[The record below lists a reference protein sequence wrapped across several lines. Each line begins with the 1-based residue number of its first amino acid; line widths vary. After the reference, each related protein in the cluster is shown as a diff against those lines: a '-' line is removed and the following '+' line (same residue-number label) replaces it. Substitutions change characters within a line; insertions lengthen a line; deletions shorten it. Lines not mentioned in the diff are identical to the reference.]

1 MKNARD
7 AKGARGAKAKLKA
20 ALICLLFALTAC
32 QPSAEA
38 NVIGYVASQQVCRWT
53 QAAMPDRVVTCPPLR
68 PAPEGG
74 GALTGFVLHDGE
86 PVANASVVAAEPSG
100 TPHVARTDATGRY
113 QIDNLP
119 PGFYVPA
126 AVAAGYDEAALHD
139 DWGMPTLVHI
149 GPNQIATAPSL
160 VLTPSR
166 PVTLP
171 DDLAAAL
178 QLTQTA
184 IHTTT
189 APFPANAAAEVQAFQ
204 FTYNGARVDTLRLY
218 LPRNLAP
225 GAKLPLL
232 FMVYPTYVDWW
243 ETVSTAFA
251 SHGVAFVAISPLT
264 TVRGIDIEG
273 HALDANAALQM
284 AVGGALSPHIQSE
297 KALVLGGSFSSAIL
311 NRLLRLAPEQIAGWV
326 TVGGIADAFS
336 GAHDF
341 YSGAITMPPEYAYAI
356 PALGPPN
363 VQPLTFLRYSPVYNV
378 DGLPPAMIIH
388 TDADR
393 ILPIEQAY
401 ALEAALRQA
410 GVPVAVFYYQDVSHY
425 LQIDENLS
433 DAGKEMFYRI
443 LEFARQVGVY

>member
-1 MKNARD
+1 
-7 AKGARGAKAKLKA
+7 
-20 ALICLLFALTAC
+20 
-32 QPSAEA
+32 
-38 NVIGYVASQQVCRWT
+38 
-53 QAAMPDRVVTCPPLR
+53 MPDEVVECPPLR
-68 PAPEGG
+68 PAPEGV
-74 GALTGFVLHDGE
+74 GALAGFVLHNGA
-86 PVANASVVAAEPSG
+86 PVVNASVVVAEPAG

-113 QIDNLP
+113 QIDNIP
-119 PGFYVPA
+119 PGFYVPV

-149 GPNQIATAPSL
+149 EPNQIVAAPSL

-171 DDLAAAL
+171 DDLATAF

-189 APFPANAAAEVQAFQ
+189 APFPGNAAAEVQAFQ
-204 FTYNGARVDTLRLY
+204 FSYNGARVDTLRLY
-218 LPRNLAP
+218 LPRNLAAD
-225 GAKLPLL
+225 AKLPLL

-264 TVRGIDIEG
+264 VARGIDIEG
-273 HALDANAALQM
+273 HALDANVALQM
-284 AVGGALSPHIQSE
+284 AVGGELSPHIQSG

-311 NRLLRLAPEQIAGWV
+311 NRLLRLAPDQIAGWV

-336 GAHDF
+336 GTAD
-341 YSGAITMPPEYAYAI
+341 YYAGVIRLPPAYTYAI
-356 PALGPPN
+356 PALGPPHI
-363 VQPLTFLRYSPVYNV
+363 QPLNFLRYSPVYNV

-388 TDADR
+388 TKADLVLR
-393 ILPIEQAY
+393 IEQAY
-401 ALEAALRQA
+401 ALEKALQDA
-410 GVPVAVFYYQDVSHY
+410 GVPVTVFYYDDVSHY

-443 LEFARQVGVY
+443 LEFAQQVGVY

>member
-1 MKNARD
+1 MVI
-7 AKGARGAKAKLKA
+7 
-20 ALICLLFALTAC
+20 LICLPFLLIAC

-53 QAAMPDRVVTCPPLR
+53 QAAMPDEVVECPPLR
-68 PAPEGG
+68 PAPEGV
-74 GALTGFVLHDGE
+74 GALAGFVLHNGA
-86 PVANASVVAAEPSG
+86 PVANANVVVAEPAG
-100 TPHVARTDATGRY
+100 KPHVARTDAIGRY
-113 QIDNLP
+113 QIDNIP

-139 DWGMPTLVHI
+139 DLGMPTLV
-149 GPNQIATAPSL
+149 QVESSQTAAAPPL
-160 VLTPSR
+160 ALTPSR
-166 PVTLP
+166 PVALP
-171 DDLAAAL
+171 DDLTTAF

-189 APFPANAAAEVQAFQ
+189 APFPDNAAAEVQAFQ

-218 LPRNLAP
+218 LPRNLAAD
-225 GAKLPLL
+225 AKLPLL

-251 SHGVAFVAISPLT
+251 SHGVAFVAISPMT
-264 TVRGIDIEG
+264 ERGIDIEG
-273 HALDANAALQM
+273 HALDANVALQM
-284 AVGGALSPHIQSE
+284 AVRGALSPHIQSG

-311 NRLLRLAPEQIAGWV
+311 NRLLRLAPDQIAGWV
-326 TVGGIADAFS
+326 TVGGIADAFR

-341 YSGAITMPPEYAYAI
+341 YTGAITMPPEYAYAI

-378 DGLPPAMIIH
+378 DSLPPAMIIH

-410 GVPVAVFYYQDVSHY
+410 DVPVTVFYYQDVSHY